1 LLRGIEGEKSKKEK
15 MKKTSMKVMHK
26 HILMTNAIKK
36 GKHEENIGYG
46 ILKQYT
52 YI

>member
-1 LLRGIEGEKSKKEK
+1 
-15 MKKTSMKVMHK
+15 MKVMHK

-52 YI
+52 YIQIDNAVSCRNAK